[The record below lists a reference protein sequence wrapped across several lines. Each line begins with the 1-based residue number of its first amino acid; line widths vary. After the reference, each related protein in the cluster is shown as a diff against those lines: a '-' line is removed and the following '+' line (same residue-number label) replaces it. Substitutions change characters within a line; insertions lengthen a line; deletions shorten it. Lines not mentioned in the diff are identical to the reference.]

1 MVNRYLLLIVKSL
14 INVIVENQEYF
25 LRAPSPTITSHI
37 SICTNIHSLFVTMV
51 AKFHAKRKLH
61 IKKIKERGEK
71 FITIAIDVV
80 ENEQSRKVL
89 AVCIGG

>member
-1 MVNRYLLLIVKSL
+1 
-14 INVIVENQEYF
+14 
-25 LRAPSPTITSHI
+25 
-37 SICTNIHSLFVTMV
+37 MV